1 MGDLKD
7 NMTKIKICGLR
18 CTEDAEYVNTLKPE
32 YCGFILT
39 PGFKRSITRETAA
52 EIAGRLDAKILR
64 VGVFVNDDGAV
75 IEQYIKSGIIQAV
88 QLHGSES
95 PEFARK
101 LKKALFVP
109 IIKAIKV
116 TCEEDVLK
124 AADYPADIVLFD
136 NGTGT
141 GESFDR
147 RVFGAAIKKYSGPE
161 FFIAGG
167 LNPSNVAEALQFN
180 PSGVDVSGGVEKNGF
195 KDFELMRDFIRA
207 VRS

>member
-1 MGDLKD
+1 MA
-7 NMTKIKICGLR
+7 KIKICGLR
-18 CTEDAEYVNTLKPE
+18 RTEDAEYVNTLEPE
-32 YCGFILT
+32 YCGMILT

-52 EIAGRLDAKILR
+52 EIASGLDAGIIR
-64 VGVFVNDDGAV
+64 VGVFVNDEGAV
-75 IEQYIKSGIIQAV
+75 IEKYVKSGIIQAV

-109 IIKAIKV
+109 IIKAVKV

-124 AADYPADIVLFD
+124 AADYPADMVLFD

-147 RVFGAAIKKYSGPE
+147 EIFRKAIKKYKGPE

-167 LNPSNVAEALQFN
+167 LNPSNVAGALEFD
-180 PSGVDVSGGVEKNGF
+180 PSGVDVSGGVEKNGS
-195 KDFELMRDFIRA
+195 KDFELMREFIRT
-207 VRS
+207 VRSRG